1 MSSDARYSVNHD
13 LMSKDMRCG
22 QPDLLIKML
31 LTEYWVDSTDS
42 GKTAYFSQKESK
54 NHEETEDNHPA

>member
-1 MSSDARYSVNHD
+1 MG
-13 LMSKDMRCG
+13 KDMRCG

-42 GKTAYFSQKESK
+42 GKIAYISQKESK
-54 NHEETEDNHPA
+54 E